1 VLKDEIE
8 KKNQLTKDAEHDS
21 SELRLTRQTC
31 NTSHETEINS
41 YKVNKNKSNNLIF
54 NQLNVE

>member
-1 VLKDEIE
+1 MKL

-31 NTSHETEINS
+31 DTSHETEINS
-41 YKVNKNKSNNLIF
+41 YKVNKNKSQNLIF
-54 NQLNVE
+54 NQFNVE